1 MSIIHV
7 QNVNYRRDGR
17 DILTDISWKMEE
29 GQHWAFI
36 GLNGAGKTT
45 LLKMINGYIWPVAGT
60 EASIEVLGKT
70 FGSVDLRELR
80 KSIGWVSSSLADSL
94 SPSHTVSQLVISGKF
109 ATLGIYDEVTEQDE
123 AKAASI
129 MEDMGIQHLTDR
141 PFGVCS
147 QGERQKVLIS
157 RALMASP
164 RLLILDEPCT
174 GLDIYSREKLLA
186 AIEKLGVNGPS
197 MIYVTHHIEE
207 VCSVFTHALVIHD
220 GRIIAAGP
228 KEEVISDE
236 ILSRGLGLPL
246 EVQWKLGRAWVQL
259 KEGIPL

>member
-7 QNVNYRRDGR
+7 EDVNYRREGR
-17 DILTDISWKMEE
+17 EILTDISWRMEE

-60 EASIEVLGKT
+60 GASIKVLGKT
-70 FGSVDLRELR
+70 LGTVDLRELR
-80 KSIGWVSSSLADSL
+80 KSIGWVSASLADTL
-94 SPSHTVSQLVISGKF
+94 SPTHTVSQVVLSGKF
-109 ATLGIYDEVTEQDE
+109 ATLGIYDEVTTEDQ
-123 AKAASI
+123 AKSESI
-129 MEDMGIQHLTDR
+129 MEEMDISHLADR

-186 AIEKLGVNGPS
+186 SIEKLGVNGPS

-207 VCSVFTHALVIHD
+207 VCSVFTHALVMQE
-220 GRIIAAGP
+220 GKIIAAGP

-236 ILSRGLGLPL
+236 ILTKGLGLPL
-246 EVQWKLGRAWVQL
+246 EVQWKLRRAWVQL
-259 KEGIPL
+259 KEGITS